1 MTRELRVARHLIEN
15 AAPVVGPCAE
25 LPAGPHVEQ
34 GFVLTLW
41 KFVEHTAADGDN
53 VEHVAR
59 AAAALHRALVG
70 FRGELPDLFLKCW
83 RLKMNRCGMIALT
96 TIALASPA
104 LAASGDA
111 SRGQQDFRACA
122 PCHSLE
128 RDRNKTGPC
137 LANLWGR
144 KAGSLPSFERY
155 SDAVK
160 SSGIIWAIAHSTLG

>member
-1 MTRELRVARHLIEN
+1 
-15 AAPVVGPCAE
+15 
-25 LPAGPHVEQ
+25 
-34 GFVLTLW
+34 
-41 KFVEHTAADGDN
+41 
-53 VEHVAR
+53 
-59 AAAALHRALVG
+59 
-70 FRGELPDLFLKCW
+70 
-83 RLKMNRCGMIALT
+83 MNRCGMIALT

-122 PCHSLE
+122 LCHSLE
-128 RDRNKTGPC
+128 RDRNMTGPC

-144 KAGSLPSFERY
+144 EAGSLPSFERY